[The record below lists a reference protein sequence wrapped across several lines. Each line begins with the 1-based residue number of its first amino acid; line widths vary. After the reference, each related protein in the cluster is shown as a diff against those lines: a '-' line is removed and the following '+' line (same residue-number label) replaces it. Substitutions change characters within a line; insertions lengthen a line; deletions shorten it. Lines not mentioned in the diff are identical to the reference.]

1 MSNRF
6 YLDVETIGLNG
17 PCRLV
22 QYQIPGQPIKMIKLF
37 KGKESEYA
45 GLLAELVGVLDNPDY
60 VCVGFNVGFDLY
72 HIYRLLGRSD
82 PFRCGV
88 VDLLVHAQM
97 HGPFAPYAF
106 IKKGKRGVTLSKVPA
121 QVASLVS
128 ARVERELLPLLPAH
142 GTLVCH
148 HHEVKGRK
156 DLVTLSWEVKVS
168 LGLKAHMKHYGEPV
182 RELKQIWPIPP
193 KKLAKNKPFEDL
205 HLPYADERYEPF
217 EPAVEAILA
226 DDNHEFF
233 KYAHD
238 DIRFT
243 EILDSKF
250 GFPAPTHHDTTV
262 ACVAFTRYYGIPLDR
277 QALAEA
283 RYECEKR
290 IKEAAELL
298 AGCDLK
304 SPKQRLA
311 LLRKYDPFIAS
322 SKKEVL
328 EKLVNLETLAPETRA
343 TAKAMLNYGKYTQR
357 LNQII
362 KAGESKT
369 GRLHIDLK
377 CLGTP
382 TGRKAGAGGFNA
394 QGVAKPEEEEG
405 QKVPNLRSAILAAM
419 VGDFWSFEVCLA
431 AAAWDEKQLKQDLTN
446 KVDLHMMVAVSAH
459 PHMPK
464 GTTYEE
470 AIAKKSTEPYKTLRA
485 KCKPVLFGIFYGCEA
500 EKCGKTLGVSA
511 AEGQTVMD
519 RIFLRYPRV
528 KAVRAQVT
536 AEVCTGDTEKWTR
549 DSVAKM
555 RAQTT
560 DMTGHTRYWAFEKA
574 LAQTFWLLANKS
586 WEELPAGVIVRQ
598 EAKGQQTIKM
608 AVRSALLGA
617 ALGVQKMVARQ
628 MVNNDIQAPG
638 ANLCKMLEA
647 RLWEK
652 FHCPMVNVHDE
663 IVFLAHPNTLDNKAR
678 IYEEVAAFVS
688 EKRPQVPHLKFEL
701 ANTTRWSDK

>member
-1 MSNRF
+1 
-6 YLDVETIGLNG
+6 
-17 PCRLV
+17 
-22 QYQIPGQPIKMIKLF
+22 MIKLF

-45 GLLAELVGVLDNPDY
+45 GLLAELVEWLDNPDA

-72 HIYRLLGRSD
+72 HIYRLLGRSS
-82 PFRCGV
+82 PFRCRV

-97 HGPFAPYAF
+97 HGPFAQFAF
-106 IKKGKRGVTLSKVPA
+106 IKKGKRGVTLSRVPA
-121 QVASLVS
+121 QCADLVA
-128 ARVERELLPLLPAH
+128 ARVERELRPLLPSH
-142 GTLVCH
+142 GALKCH

-182 RELKQIWPIPP
+182 RELKQIWPLPP

-217 EPAVEAILA
+217 EPAIEAILK
-226 DDNHEFF
+226 DDSHEFF

-250 GFPAPTHHDTTV
+250 GFPQPNHHDTTV
-262 ACVAFTRYYGIPLDR
+262 ACVAFTRFYGIPLDQ

-290 IKEAAELL
+290 IKEATELL

-311 LLRKYDPFIAS
+311 LLRKHDPFIGS
-322 SKKEVL
+322 SRKEVL
-328 EKLVNLETLAPETRA
+328 EKLVVLDDLAPETRA

-362 KAGESKT
+362 KAGQSKT

-394 QGVAKPEEEEG
+394 QGVAKPEDDGTG
-405 QKVPNLRSAILAAM
+405 QQLPNLRKSILAAM

-431 AAAWDEKQLKQDLTN
+431 AAAWDEKQLKEDLTN

-464 GTTYEE
+464 GTTYEQ
-470 AIAKKSTEPYKTLRA
+470 AIAAKSTEPYKTLRA

-519 RIFLRYPRV
+519 RIFNRYPRV
-528 KAVRAQVT
+528 KAVRAQVA
-536 AEVCTGDTEKWTR
+536 AEVCTGDTEKWAR
-549 DSVAKM
+549 DSVSKM

-574 LAQTFWLLANKS
+574 LACTFWSLANKG
-586 WEELPAGVIVRQ
+586 WDELPAGVIVRQ
-598 EAKGQQTIKM
+598 ELKGQQTIKM

-638 ANLCKMLEA
+638 ANICKMLEA

-652 FHCPMVNVHDE
+652 FHCPTLNCHDE
-663 IVFLAHPNTLDNKAR
+663 LVFIDHPNTTGNKNA
-678 IYEEVAAFVS
+678 IYAEVAAFVT
-688 EKRPQVPHLKFEL
+688 EKQKWVPHLKFEL
-701 ANTTRWSDK
+701 ADVRSWSDK